1 MIVASPQDLPEK
13 TLIVANLQVYVHDK
27 EKDKDSQTERNFHC
41 CCEFQ
46 APKNEDL
53 TPSGDHNLELVHY
66 FVEV

>member
-13 TLIVANLQVYVHDK
+13 TLIVANLQVHVHDK

-46 APKNEDL
+46 TPKKGR
-53 TPSGDHNLELVHY
+53 PHSFRGSQSGTGPL
-66 FVEV
+66 FC